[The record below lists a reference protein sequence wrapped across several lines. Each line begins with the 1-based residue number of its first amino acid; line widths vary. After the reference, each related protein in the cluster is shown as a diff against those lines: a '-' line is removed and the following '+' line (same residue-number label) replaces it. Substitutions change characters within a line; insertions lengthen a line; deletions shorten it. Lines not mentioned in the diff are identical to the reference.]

1 MTSRDRNDLGC
12 WRIRVLTFCPGENR
26 IEFQTPLPRGGC
38 RAPASK
44 LLGRG
49 PARFW
54 GIAPQGDLAL
64 GRADEP
70 EINVHPALRHEPGTW
85 TYDAYLAVLA
95 EDHGDQAEARRI
107 WRKVF
112 DACSDN
118 PEALSRGEA

>member
-1 MTSRDRNDLGC
+1 M
-12 WRIRVLTFCPGENR
+12 LTFCPGENR
-26 IEFQTPLPRGGC
+26 IEFQTPLPRGRC
-38 RAPASK
+38 AEPPRASFLGGGRHAS
-44 LLGRG
+44 GASPPRATW
-49 PARFW
+49 PWAAR
-54 GIAPQGDLAL
+54 I
-64 GRADEP
+64 EP